1 MFAEEDLIEGE
12 KAPVL
17 GPHYFDSRRVA
28 QNFMEKFEAEQF
40 KPMIDK
46 FASDLQDRLWGDMQN
61 HLMSDTESNLQGDMW
76 RMIDNCVKALLT
88 GEGWAL
94 KRYALSERYN
104 DGEKIRQAVA
114 AYVPKEIQD
123 MRIADLEDQVKRLKD
138 DLHFYKDR

>member
-28 QNFMEKFEAEQF
+28 QNFMKKFEAEQF

-46 FASDLQDRLWGDMQN
+46 FASDLQDKLWGDIQN
-61 HLMSDTESNLQGDMW
+61 YLMSDTEANLQGEMW
-76 RMIDNCVKALLT
+76 RMVDNSVKALLT

-104 DGEKIRQAVA
+104 DGEKIRKAVA
-114 AYVPKEIQD
+114 FHIPKELQD
-123 MRIADLEDQVKRLKD
+123 ARIADLETENERLKKA
-138 DLHFYKDR
+138 LVGRYR